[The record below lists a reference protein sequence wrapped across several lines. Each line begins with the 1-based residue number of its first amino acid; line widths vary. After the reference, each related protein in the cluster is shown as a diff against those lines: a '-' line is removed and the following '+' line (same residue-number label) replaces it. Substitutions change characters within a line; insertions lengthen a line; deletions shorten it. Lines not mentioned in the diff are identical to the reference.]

1 MVQSTNVSYI
11 TSDTTLSDL
20 FDFYIVEATGASINI
35 TLPTIT
41 SDGMNFQLS
50 REDTTNN
57 IVTISTSD
65 TDIIHLS
72 NGSTGSSTTLVADA
86 SFQSYQGAWYIM
98 FNNAN
103 AKPIFS
109 MGYFT
114 ANSSSTLT
122 NSFVRVSATNTRVAV
137 SQFPYK
143 GSLVDRITS
152 ASVVM
157 SNTSTTGTTGIIDIR
172 DDITQVVY
180 GTAAFTLGVTAATV
194 TVNIEN
200 FTGLP
205 ATPTILEFGVNP
217 KNATA
222 RLINLHA
229 LTVQ

>member
-57 IVTISTSD
+57 TVTISTSD

-72 NGSTGSSTTLVADA
+72 NGGTGSSTTLVADA

-103 AKPIFS
+103 VKPVFS
-109 MGYFT
+109 MGYYA
-114 ANSSSTLT
+114 ANTSGNLT

-137 SQFPYK
+137 TQFPYK
-143 GSLVDRITS
+143 GTLVDRITS
-152 ASVVM
+152 ASVIM
-157 SNTSTTGTTGIIDIR
+157 SNTSTAVTGIVDIR

-180 GTAAFTLGVTAATV
+180 GTADFSLGTTGSTV
-194 TVNIEN
+194 TVNIVN

-205 ATPTILEFGVNP
+205 TTPTILEFGVNP
-217 KNATA
+217 KNTTA
-222 RLINLHA
+222 RLVNLHA